1 MVNED
6 REKGQVQVTKEN
18 IEIQILI
25 KIILK

>member
-18 IEIQILI
+18 IEIQVLI